1 MIAGTEA
8 ASAYLTQEAIEKAQ
22 QPKELFWIDGA
33 THVDL
38 YDKEEYLP
46 IAVAKLAD
54 FFGAHLGGTKPGDRH
69 QDRTHQTVA

>member
-1 MIAGTEA
+1 MLEFGTP
-8 ASAYLTQEAIEKAQ
+8 QAIEKAQ

-54 FFGAHLGGTKPGDRH
+54 FFGAHLGGNESRTTAT